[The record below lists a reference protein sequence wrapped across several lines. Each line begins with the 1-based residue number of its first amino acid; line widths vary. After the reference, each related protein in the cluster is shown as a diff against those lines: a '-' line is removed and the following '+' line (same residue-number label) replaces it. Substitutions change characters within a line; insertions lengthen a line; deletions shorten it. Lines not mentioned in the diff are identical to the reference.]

1 MRKIAI
7 DTRDLKK
14 GKTGTFTY
22 LKALCDEFSADSEVL
37 FISYPFQV
45 YTGPAFSGKM
55 AEHVLFFLW
64 KQIYLPF
71 YHYLF

>member
-22 LKALCDEFSADSEVL
+22 LKALCDEFSANPEVL

-64 KQIYLPF
+64 KQIYLPL
-71 YHYLF
+71 YCIW